1 MDPEIE
7 RAGRGGECGEVRE
20 RMKDEEGKQKAEG
33 RRQKAPDQ
41 IRSFLF
47 IMTA

>member
-20 RMKDEEGKQKAEG
+20 MMKDEDGKEERRNMKDEERGVRECVI
-33 RRQKAPDQ
+33 DV
-41 IRSFLF
+41 
-47 IMTA
+47 